1 MNVNPNEKKT
11 LSQKNLIKEH
21 FKAGKRLT
29 ALSALNEFGCFRLS
43 GRLSEIKGEG
53 FPVES
58 IWITLDNGKRIKEY
72 YMGNIN
78 EQQ

>member
-1 MNVNPNEKKT
+1 MNFNPNEKKT
-11 LSQKNLIKEH
+11 LSQNKLIKAHLE
-21 FKAGKRLT
+21 AGKRLT

-43 GRLSEIKGEG
+43 GRLSELKDEG

-72 YMGNIN
+72 YMGNAHD
-78 EQQ
+78 